1 MEGKV
6 KFNFILHCFYIII
19 DIRDNTSSLTAKLK
33 KEGIPM
39 SEFNFNTDLMK
50 LLDLDLVNHNFILS
64 PYPNSLSC
72 IRDEKDEYMLTRY
85 INIVSHT
92 KECICPHCGC
102 FNSHESKGLR
112 KRFLTHKP
120 TALHKIVLE
129 VSYRRFVCA
138 DCGAYFKEVIPF
150 QFKNMKMT
158 NVAAQCVLHQFKEN
172 TAMAVI
178 ARLSGISKNVIYR
191 MFHNHVQVIHRV
203 YHLPSVISIDE
214 FRATTDQG
222 VFAFHI
228 CNPNTGKTIDIL
240 PDRKHAYLRD
250 YFVHFPYE
258 QRKKVKII
266 IMDLS
271 AAFHSIMKALFPNA
285 VIIADKFHYTRIIRT
300 NMIHGRIHNCKVM
313 KNQSLARLIKQ
324 NLHLFDQY
332 HKRLDDGSV
341 RYIHYFDK
349 YMTCKQLV
357 EAILLQNEVDE
368 LREAYRIYQNFLTII
383 NEPHND
389 YKQELNDWLD
399 HIFTI
404 KNKHFLGSAK
414 NFRKNWFLPILRS
427 LTYKTTYI
435 RHNKTYQ
442 TSLNNGFIE
451 SMNNKVKLV
460 KRNAFGF
467 SKFESLRKRILMHLG
482 FYYEII

>member
-1 MEGKV
+1 
-6 KFNFILHCFYIII
+6 
-19 DIRDNTSSLTAKLK
+19 
-33 KEGIPM
+33 
-39 SEFNFNTDLMK
+39 
-50 LLDLDLVNHNFILS
+50 
-64 PYPNSLSC
+64 
-72 IRDEKDEYMLTRY
+72 
-85 INIVSHT
+85 
-92 KECICPHCGC
+92 
-102 FNSHESKGLR
+102 
-112 KRFLTHKP
+112 
-120 TALHKIVLE
+120 
-129 VSYRRFVCA
+129 
-138 DCGAYFKEVIPF
+138 
-150 QFKNMKMT
+150 
-158 NVAAQCVLHQFKEN
+158 
-172 TAMAVI
+172 
-178 ARLSGISKNVIYR
+178 
-191 MFHNHVQVIHRV
+191 
-203 YHLPSVISIDE
+203 
-214 FRATTDQG
+214 
-222 VFAFHI
+222 
-228 CNPNTGKTIDIL
+228 
-240 PDRKHAYLRD
+240 
-250 YFVHFPYE
+250 
-258 QRKKVKII
+258 
-266 IMDLS
+266 
-271 AAFHSIMKALFPNA
+271 
-285 VIIADKFHYTRIIRT
+285 
-300 NMIHGRIHNCKVM
+300 M

-324 NLHLFDQY
+324 NLHLYDQY
-332 HKRLDDGSV
+332 HKRLEDGSV

-368 LREAYRIYQNFLTII
+368 LREAYRNYQNFLTII